1 MDLPGEKGGKG
12 RPFPM
17 KKRGSFMAGGMSLV
31 AEGEVFMKKKEVV
44 EKRPLGVYVHIP
56 FCVKKCAYC
65 DFLSFAAEDAAKE
78 HYVEALCEE
87 IHANAE
93 NASEYLVET
102 VYFGGGTPSVLS
114 VAQIERIMKAIQE
127 TFQVRGMEPEKPDKK
142 KGRFGKKNRSEA
154 TEEPETPERR
164 LERVLG
170 GELAEITIEVNP
182 GTVDAKKLQAL
193 YGLGFNRLSMGL
205 QSAVESELAC
215 LGRIHTKEQ
224 FADCVKTAREAGFR
238 NISGDLMS
246 GLPNQTAESL
256 TESIRFLLAQQP
268 EHISVYSLQIEDG
281 TAFSE
286 RYGENGPEKAQ
297 LPDEDTDRLMY
308 ELTGKLLA
316 EAGYE
321 RYEIS
326 NYAKKGF
333 ESRHNSSYWQGTEY
347 LGLGLGASSL
357 MSNARFHNTA
367 DMEKYVAGAADPF
380 SIREDIER
388 LVQKEQMEE
397 FMFLGLRMCRG
408 IEKAEFKRRF
418 KCEIETVYGDVMKR
432 LTAQGVLAEAEGR
445 VYLTP
450 RGIDVSNVVLAEF
463 LLDEFVRR

>member
-1 MDLPGEKGGKG
+1 
-12 RPFPM
+12 
-17 KKRGSFMAGGMSLV
+17 
-31 AEGEVFMKKKEVV
+31 MKKKEVA
-44 EKRPLGVYVHIP
+44 EKRPLGLYIHIP

-65 DFLSFAAEDAAKE
+65 DFLSFASDDATKE
-78 HYVEALCEE
+78 RYVAALCEE
-87 IHANAE
+87 IKANKENAE
-93 NASEYLVET
+93 EYTVET

-114 VAQIERIMKAIQE
+114 VEQIGKIFGTILE
-127 TFQVRGMEPEKPDKK
+127 TFEVRGFVSEQPEKKEKK
-142 KGRFGKKNRSEA
+142 KSRFGKRKQ
-154 TEEPETPERR
+154 EETVEIETPEER
-164 LERVLG
+164 LQRVQN
-170 GELAEITIEVNP
+170 GELAEVTIEVNP
-182 GTVDAKKLQAL
+182 GTADKEKFAAL
-193 YGLGFNRLSMGL
+193 YKLGFNRLSMGL
-205 QSAVESELAC
+205 QSAVASELSC

-224 FADCVKTAREAGFR
+224 FAECVKEARVAGFR

-246 GLPNQTAESL
+246 GLPGQTEETL

-281 TAFSE
+281 TEFAK
-286 RYGENGPEKAQ
+286 RYGEDGPEKGK
-297 LPDEDTDRLMY
+297 LPDEDTDRAMY
-308 ELTGKLLA
+308 ELTGKILD
-316 EAGYE
+316 EAGYT

-326 NYAKKGF
+326 NYAKEGF
-333 ESRHNSSYWQGTEY
+333 ESRHNSSYWKGTEY

-357 MSNARFHNTA
+357 MSNARFHNTTE
-367 DMEKYVAGAADPF
+367 MEQYLAGASDPF
-380 SIREDIER
+380 SLREDMNR
-388 LVQKEQMEE
+388 LVPKELMEE

-418 KCEIETVYGDVMKR
+418 KCEIETIYGDVMKR